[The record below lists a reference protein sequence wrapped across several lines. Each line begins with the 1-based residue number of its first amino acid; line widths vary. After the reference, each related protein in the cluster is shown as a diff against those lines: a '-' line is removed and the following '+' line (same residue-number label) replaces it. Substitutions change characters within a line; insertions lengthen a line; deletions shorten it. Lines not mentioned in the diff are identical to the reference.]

1 MYAVVRTGGKQ
12 YRVGPGD
19 NLEVEKL
26 AGNVG
31 ESVVLE
37 DVLLVAGDE
46 GIQIGQPNVEGAS
59 VTARITGQH
68 RGEKILVFRYRPKK
82 RIRVRRGHRQYLT
95 RLQILK
101 ISGEGYEYVKEERKK
116 APPESVAEVAELVG
130 EDSEAEVAVVEE
142 VEAGASVA
150 AVAETDSVAVVDET
164 IEAGTEEEADIG
176 DKAVAVVKETV
187 AIAGDAVEAV
197 GDMAG
202 DAVDAVGDKAGDAVD
217 AVGDKAG
224 DAVDAVGDK
233 AGDAVDAVSDKA
245 VDAVDAVGDKAGDA
259 VEAIG
264 GMAGKALDAVA
275 KNLRG
280 LPFVGRGET
289 TGDDADAEEDTKKQ
303 E

>member
-101 ISGEGYEYVKEERKK
+101 ISGEGYEYVIEEK
-116 APPESVAEVAELVG
+116 AAAPEPVAEVAEPVG
-130 EDSEAEVAVVEE
+130 EE
-142 VEAGASVA
+142 VEAEAAVA
-150 AVAETDSVAVVDET
+150 VVAETDSVVEV
-164 IEAGTEEEADIG
+164 GTEEEADTV
-176 DKAVAVVKETV
+176 DSAMDVVKETV
-187 AIAGDAVEAV
+187 AKAGDTVEAVSDNAGEALEAVSDVASDAAEAV

-202 DAVDAVGDKAGDAVD
+202 DAVE
-217 AVGDKAG
+217 
-224 DAVDAVGDK
+224 
-233 AGDAVDAVSDKA
+233 AVSD
-245 VDAVDAVGDKAGDA
+245 VAGDA
-259 VEAIG
+259 VEAVSDAASDAAEAVG
-264 GMAGKALDAVA
+264 DTASDAVDAVA
-275 KNLRG
+275 KNLKG
-280 LPFVGRGET
+280 LMGRGEK
-289 TGDDADAEEDTKKQ
+289 TGDDADADDAGEDKKEE